1 MANTI
6 SNGNYKF
13 LDTIT
18 LPSDKI
24 DVTIAFTANGI
35 TYTGIR
41 FAIDT
46 LYFTS
51 DSTETEV
58 YNTSSKWLTADANNQ
73 IIQVTTNTNVS
84 DDVYSWFNDNAGIL
98 IRIYDNGTTRLATKN
113 TIARRDIAVQVEVPL
128 VEEIDTATEM
138 NATMT
143 AENEGKY
150 YKFTGDSTST
160 FTKNGIYKV
169 QYQTSTWAFWGYSGD
184 ISKITLISFT
194 IAGTSYQAEE
204 GMTWTEWCASSYN
217 TDGYFINTSNYI
229 VTKDEENRVGSATP
243 TDIIT
248 SGTAYNL
255 SSYGGGI

>member
-1 MANTI
+1 MITYYNEKTYKIYGSSTDKKPILDAD
-6 SNGNYKF
+6 SNGSSF
-13 LDTIT
+13 WETDT
-18 LPSDKI
+18 
-24 DVTIAFTANGI
+24 G
-35 TYTGIR
+35 
-41 FAIDT
+41 
-46 LYFTS
+46 TS
-51 DSTETEV
+51 
-58 YNTSSKWLTADANNQ
+58 Y
-73 IIQVTTNTNVS
+73 
-84 DDVYSWFNDNAGIL
+84 
-98 IRIYDNGTTRLATKN
+98 IYD
-113 TIARRDIAVQVEVPL
+113 AVGKIWNKVSSSGGSAAVI
-128 VEEIDTATEM
+128 EEIDTATEM
-138 NATMT
+138 NATMA

-217 TDGYFINTSNYI
+217 TDGYFITSNYI
-229 VTKDEENRVGSATP
+229 VTKNEEYRVASSATP

-248 SGTAYNL
+248 SGTNYNL